1 MARENFRGE
10 RSRPI
15 GGIKGA
21 SPEVRPRQRL
31 PKQSRGGNGSG
42 LEKQSAIYLRERNAA
57 MKLKR
62 QTAEIELARTR
73 DELIEKALVER
84 QLAYV
89 LIPFR
94 QANDLA
100 WFVFDSFA
108 PQGQELSRFHA
119 DRLETQSA
127 LVERLNPGLV
137 DELFASRSVD
147 GSRSRPEPL

>member
-31 PKQSRGGNGSG
+31 PKQSRGAGAGNGSD

-94 QANDLA
+94 QAVAAIPSRLRRALGDR
-100 WFVFDSFA
+100 FDHEMVQTA
-108 PQGQELSRFHA
+108 RRIAHETLGMLSRLPEA
-119 DRLETQSA
+119 IEPGWE
-127 LVERLNPGLV
+127 ERL
-137 DELFASRSVD
+137 DE
-147 GSRSRPEPL
+147 EEK